1 MNGAMTIPPRFLEDI
16 RSRIGLSD
24 VVGKRVRLIRAGR
37 EFKGCCPFHQ
47 EKSASFYV
55 NDDKQFFHCFGCGA
69 HGDVI
74 GFVMRYD
81 NLSFVEAVESLAAQA
96 GLEVPKPSR
105 EEIAKAEKAR
115 DLHALMDA
123 AALWMEGQLHLP
135 AHKSIMEYVIG
146 RGLGVETIASFRLGY
161 APGDRQ
167 AMRKFLLAEK
177 FTDAQMIE
185 AGLIKKSEK
194 SAEPYACFRDRVM
207 FPVTDRRG
215 RIVAFGGRIVPEH
228 LRPPETSDYKPAKY
242 MNSSDTPLFDKSRT
256 LYGQSFA
263 RQAARDGLQIL
274 VTEGYMDVIA
284 CHQAGFK
291 GAVAP
296 MGTALTEDQIVML
309 WAMIVSEEKVPV
321 LCFDGDNA
329 GRGAAVRACEKIL
342 PLLKPYHSARFAFM
356 PDGED
361 PDSLIKGGGAK
372 AFQAVLDS
380 AIPLFDFLWF
390 SHTAGRNFDT
400 PESRA
405 GVSKSLENAIRT
417 IADGEVQKHYM
428 SALRGRIYE
437 TFMQVNSHA
446 TGNGR
451 RGVEGRV
458 LAGGR
463 NIGKN
468 TPGNRP
474 LSPAMRPRPPG
485 AGDMPERILVA
496 TLVNHPHI
504 FEVAE
509 EALGHVECIN
519 PACNRLR
526 QGLLA
531 VLSDNPAL
539 DRNALRNH
547 LESQGLE
554 KEISDIVN
562 VSVYAH
568 ASFAGPYAD
577 PGHVAQAWLAFC
589 RDLQQRAYRQEVQSG
604 WRQAFRASS
613 TEDEERLQAMI
624 NIKAGEI

>member
-1 MNGAMTIPPRFLEDI
+1 MNGGMTIPPRFLDDI
-16 RSRIGLSD
+16 RARLGLSD
-24 VVGKRVRLIRAGR
+24 VVGKRVRLVRAGR

-81 NLSFVEAVESLAAQA
+81 NLSFVEAVESLTAQA
-96 GLEVPKPSR
+96 GLEVPKPSS
-105 EEIAKAEKAR
+105 EEIQRAEKAR

-123 AALWMEGQLHLP
+123 AARWMEDQLRAP
-135 AHKSIMEYVIG
+135 ANKNIMEYVTG
-146 RGLGVETIASFRLGY
+146 RGLGAETIASFRLGY

-185 AGLIKKSEK
+185 AGLIKKSEN

-228 LRPPETSDYKPAKY
+228 LRPPEKGDYKPAKY

-263 RQAARDGLQIL
+263 RQAARDGSQIL

-296 MGTALTEDQIVML
+296 MGTALTDDQIVML

-356 PDGED
+356 VDGED
-361 PDSLIKGGGAK
+361 PDSLIKAGGAK

-380 AIPLFDFLWF
+380 AIPLFDFLWL

-405 GVSKSLENAIRT
+405 GVSKSIENAIRT

-428 SALRGRIYE
+428 SELRRRVYE
-437 TFMQVNSHA
+437 KFMQNNSRTA
-446 TGNGR
+446 GNGR
-451 RGVEGRV
+451 RSVEGRV

-463 NIGKN
+463 NVGRN
-468 TPGNRP
+468 AAFTP
-474 LSPAMRPRPPG
+474 SMRPRAPG
-485 AGDMPERILVA
+485 VGGMRDMPERILVA

-509 EALGHVECIN
+509 EALGHFECVN
-519 PACNRLR
+519 PACDRLR

-531 VLSDNPAL
+531 ALSENPAL
-539 DRNALRNH
+539 DREALLNH

-562 VSVYAH
+562 ESVYVH

-577 PGHVAQAWLAFC
+577 PGHVAQTWLAFC
-589 RDLQQRAYRQEVQSG
+589 RDLQQKAYRQEVQSG

-624 NIKAGEI
+624 HIKAGEI

>member
-1 MNGAMTIPPRFLEDI
+1 M
-16 RSRIGLSD
+16 
-24 VVGKRVRLIRAGR
+24 
-37 EFKGCCPFHQ
+37 
-47 EKSASFYV
+47 
-55 NDDKQFFHCFGCGA
+55 GA

-96 GLEVPKPSR
+96 GLEVPKPSH
-105 EEIAKAEKAR
+105 EEIQRAEKAR

-123 AALWMEGQLHLP
+123 AARWMEEQLRMP
-135 AHKSIMEYVIG
+135 ANKNIMEYVTG
-146 RGLGVETIASFRLGY
+146 RGLGADTIASFRLGY

-185 AGLIKKSEK
+185 AGLIKESDK

-228 LRPPETSDYKPAKY
+228 LRPPEKGDYKPAKY

-263 RQAARDGLQIL
+263 RQAARDGSQIL

-309 WAMIVSEEKVPV
+309 WAMIVSEEKAPI

-372 AFQAVLDS
+372 AFQRVLDS
-380 AIPLFDFLWF
+380 AIPLFDFLWL
-390 SHTAGRNFDT
+390 SHTGGRSFDT

-405 GVSKSLENAIRT
+405 GVSKSLESAIRT

-428 SALRGRIYE
+428 SALRRRVYE
-437 TFMQVNSHA
+437 TFLQTGGRTA
-446 TGNGR
+446 GNGR

-463 NIGKN
+463 NVG
-468 TPGNRP
+468 GNRP
-474 LSPAMRPRPPG
+474 FSPPMRPRAPG

-509 EALGHVECIN
+509 EPLGHFECTS
-519 PACNRLR
+519 PACDRLR
-526 QGLLA
+526 QALLA
-531 VLSDNPAL
+531 ALSDNPAL
-539 DRNALRNH
+539 DREALRNH
-547 LESQGLE
+547 LESQGLA
-554 KEISDIVN
+554 KETSDIVN
-562 VSVYAH
+562 ESVYVH
-568 ASFAGPYAD
+568 ASFASPQAD
-577 PGHVAQAWLAFC
+577 PGLVAQAWLAFC
-589 RDLQQRAYRQEVQSG
+589 RDIQQKAHRQEMQSG
-604 WRQAFRASS
+604 WRQAFLASS
-613 TEDEERLQAMI
+613 TEDEERLQAMMD
-624 NIKAGEI
+624 IKAGDG

>member
-1 MNGAMTIPPRFLEDI
+1 MTIPPRFLDDI
-16 RSRIGLSD
+16 RARLGLSD

-74 GFVMRYD
+74 GFVMRYE
-81 NLSFVEAVESLAAQA
+81 NLSFVEAVEGLAAQA

-105 EEIAKAEKAR
+105 EEIQKAEKAR
-115 DLHALMDA
+115 DIHALMDA
-123 AALWMEGQLHLP
+123 AAKWMEGQLFTP
-135 AHKSIMEYVIG
+135 ANREILNYLTG
-146 RGLGVETIASFRLGY
+146 RGLNKETIQSFRIGY
-161 APGDRQ
+161 APADRQ
-167 AMRKFLLAEK
+167 ALRSFLKAEG
-177 FTDAQMIE
+177 FSDEQMLE
-185 AGLIKKSEK
+185 AGVVRKKDGEP
-194 SAEPYACFRDRVM
+194 PYAFFRERVM
-207 FPVTDRRG
+207 FPVGDRRG
-215 RIVAFGGRIVPEH
+215 RIVAFGGRILPEGM
-228 LRPPETSDYKPAKY
+228 RAPDRGDYKPAKY

-256 LYGQSFA
+256 LYGQSYA
-263 RQAARDGLQIL
+263 RQAARDGAQIL

-284 CHQAGFK
+284 CHQAGFR

-309 WAMIVSEEKVPV
+309 WSMIPAEEKTPV

-372 AFQAVLDS
+372 ALQSVLDS
-380 AIPLFDFLWF
+380 STSLFDFLWF
-390 SHTAGRNFDT
+390 AHTNGRNFDT
-400 PESRA
+400 PENRA
-405 GVSKSLENAIRT
+405 GLSKNLEAAIRT

-428 SALRGRIYE
+428 GELRRRVYEAFLQSGSRSA
-437 TFMQVNSHA
+437 A
-446 TGNGR
+446 PGR

-463 NIGKN
+463 NRAGKIAE
-468 TPGNRP
+468 NRP
-474 LSPAMRPRPPG
+474 LSSSMRPR
-485 AGDMPERILVA
+485 AAAVNDMPERILVA
-496 TLVNHPHI
+496 AVANHPHI
-504 FEVAE
+504 FEVVE
-509 EALGHVECIN
+509 EALGHLECRN
-519 PACNRLR
+519 DSCDRLR

-539 DRNALRNH
+539 DRQALRNH

-554 KEISDIVN
+554 KELSDIVN
-562 VSVYAH
+562 ESVYVH
-568 ASFAGPYAD
+568 ASFAGPQAD
-577 PGHVAQAWLAFC
+577 PGIVGQTWLAFC
-589 RDLQQRAYRQEVQSG
+589 QDVQRSTHRQEMQSG
-604 WRQAFRASS
+604 WKQAFLTSS
-613 TEDEERLQAMI
+613 KEDEEKLQAMMEL
-624 NIKAGEI
+624 KTGENH